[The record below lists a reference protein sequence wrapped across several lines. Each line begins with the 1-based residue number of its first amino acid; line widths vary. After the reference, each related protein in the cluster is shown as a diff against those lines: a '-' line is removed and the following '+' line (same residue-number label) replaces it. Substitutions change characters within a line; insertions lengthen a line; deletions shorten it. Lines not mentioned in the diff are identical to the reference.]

1 MNNRPRTILV
11 VDDEPKISEVV
22 ASYLESRGYRVL
34 TAETGSEALDAFDRE
49 NVALVVL
56 DLMLP
61 DISGEEVCR
70 RLRNTSRV
78 PVIMLTAKSDEASLL
93 EGLGIG
99 ADDYVTKPFSLKA
112 LAARIEAVLR
122 RAGDDILPLSVR
134 ASFQGGDL
142 MVDFEKNLV
151 RKAGQE
157 VALTPSEMKILSALI
172 KYPGKAF
179 TRDELVEL
187 ALGSEFDGYD
197 RAIDSHIKNLRQKIE
212 DDPRSPVYVL
222 TIHGTGYKFGGK

>member
-1 MNNRPRTILV
+1 MNNKPRTVLV

-34 TAETGSEALDAFDRE
+34 TAETGTEALDAFERE

-122 RAGDDILPLSVR
+122 RASGDVLPLSVR

-151 RKAGQE
+151 RKAGRE